1 MDEQEKLSSIQIQ
14 TYFVI
19 KDAEDE
25 TVASLRSEMRHG
37 VRFINSLWVSPK
49 HREQRHGSSLLKSVI
64 NEFGVTQDLYLHI
77 HAYTNEPLSDN
88 RLYQWYK
95 KFGFQSIPDAHGM
108 LKRPAGKLELDMND
122 YRNW

>member
-1 MDEQEKLSSIQIQ
+1 MDEQEKLSSILVQ

-19 KDAEDE
+19 KNAEDE

-37 VRFINSLWVSPK
+37 VRFINSVWVSPK
-49 HREQRHGSSLLKSVI
+49 YRKQGYGGKLLKSVI
-64 NEFGVTQDLYLHI
+64 NEFGATQDLYLHI
-77 HAYTNEPLSDN
+77 HGYTNEPLSDKL
-88 RLYQWYK
+88 LYQWYK
-95 KFGFQSIPDAHGM
+95 KFGFQLIPDAHGM